1 MDKEEITR
9 AAREAISDL
18 RLDCDITEVTRPIG
32 KNTWC
37 IQFTGSFGQFC
48 DSFQDKAGEDNS
60 ARVIREKIK
69 RFFLKQ
75 RKPARIVRGRTPS
88 TTTRRA
94 RESNLLST
102 LLEAGEGAL
111 KQATRITSEVVD
123 RAVNLNR
130 TVLET
135 EADWVETISPT
146 AAEIIRPG
154 SKGKSRIE
162 VTPPQR
168 TVEPVSAQPLPQPQ
182 AAPAVKSKQKTAA
195 RGDRETAKTTKARA
209 SKKTAA
215 RTSKK
220 SPAGTRAKKS
230 AAKKKGSKPGK
241 KSGRKK
247 SGGKKSRQ
255 VIRKFF

>member
-18 RLDCDITEVTRPIG
+18 RLDCDITEVTKPLG

-88 TTTRRA
+88 TTARRTS
-94 RESNLLST
+94 ESNLLNT
-102 LLEAGEGAL
+102 LLEVGEGAL
-111 KQATRITSEVVD
+111 KQAARITTEVVG
-123 RAVNLNR
+123 RAGNLSR

-135 EADWVETISPT
+135 EADWVDTISPT
-146 AAEIIRPG
+146 AAQIIRPG
-154 SKGKSRIE
+154 SKGESRAE

-182 AAPAVKSKQKTAA
+182 SAPVVKSKQKAEA
-195 RGDRETAKTTKARA
+195 KSSREATKTSKARS
-209 SKKTAA
+209 SKKNAT
-215 RTSKK
+215 RTTKK
-220 SPAGTRAKKS
+220 SPARTTAKKS
-230 AAKKKGSKPGK
+230 ATKKKSTKTGK
-241 KSGRKK
+241 KTSKKK
-247 SGGKKSRQ
+247 SAGKKSRQ